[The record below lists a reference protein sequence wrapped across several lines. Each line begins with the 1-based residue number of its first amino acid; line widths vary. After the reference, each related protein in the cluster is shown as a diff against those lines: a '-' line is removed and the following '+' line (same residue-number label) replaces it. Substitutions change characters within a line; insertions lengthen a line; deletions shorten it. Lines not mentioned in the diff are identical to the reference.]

1 MKAYLCF
8 ALLAAGAAAAEQ
20 LATVNEETAPVYS
33 HQQRSEDEI
42 VKSLKRGDVVS
53 IEFSIAGEGG
63 EWCAVSEPDG
73 RTRLGYMLCRHLRRD
88 PVREERVIPVSPQAA
103 PTNAPNAPAVSGQG
117 SPARLDLAAEIV
129 EDYMRP
135 IRSWATTFH
144 FTAEQQA
151 KVDDLANRTGVTD
164 CRRRVE
170 AHARTYERELA
181 MGLAPYL
188 PRQSTPAEQQR
199 VRSMVQDLNRF
210 LYPCQVKMLELLE
223 RFPGLMTPEQ
233 QSNAQVLAI
242 FRKQLADQRRGLTS
256 PDMSHKIR

>member
-1 MKAYLCF
+1 MKAGLCF
-8 ALLAAGAAAAEQ
+8 ALLAVGAAAAGQ

-33 HQQRSEDEI
+33 RQQLSEEKV

-63 EWCAVSEPDG
+63 EWCAVSERDG

-88 PVREERVIPVSPQAA
+88 PVRAERVIPVSPQAA
-103 PTNAPNAPAVSGQG
+103 PSNAPNAPAVSGQR
-117 SPARLDLAAEIV
+117 SPAKLDLAALIV

-135 IRSWATTFH
+135 IRGWATTFH

-151 KVDDLANRTGVTD
+151 EVDDLANRTGVTE
-164 CRRRVE
+164 CRRKYE

-181 MGLAPYL
+181 MGMAPYL
-188 PRQSTPAEQQR
+188 PKQITPAEQQQIR
-199 VRSMVQDLNRF
+199 GMVQDLNRF

-233 QSNAQVLAI
+233 QSNAQAMAI
-242 FRKQLADQRRGLTS
+242 FRKQLADQRRGLTA
-256 PDMSHKIR
+256 PDMSDNIR